1 MDSEEFRDHVPTCD
15 LTLYSLDGR
24 FRVYLGH
31 CQFHFLLE
39 LCRDSGPME
48 TGGLLIGRYNDA
60 HDTAE
65 VMHVLGPPSDSVRRR
80 NSFWRGV
87 KGIENK
93 LNSLWKSGEYY
104 LGEWHYH
111 PGGTAWPSPRDMRQM
126 MKISESQKYCCPEP
140 ILLVVGGKN
149 QDVVGHVFPRG
160 GSSVMLKSPVLTR
173 VHREDVHCGPA

>member
-60 HDTAE
+60 HD
-65 VMHVLGPPSDSVRRR
+65 
-80 NSFWRGV
+80 NCRGDARV
-87 KGIENK
+87 
-93 LNSLWKSGEYY
+93 
-104 LGEWHYH
+104 
-111 PGGTAWPSPRDMRQM
+111 GTTQRF
-126 MKISESQKYCCPEP
+126 SEAKEQ
-140 ILLVVGGKN
+140 LLEGC
-149 QDVVGHVFPRG
+149 QGH
-160 GSSVMLKSPVLTR
+160 
-173 VHREDVHCGPA
+173 